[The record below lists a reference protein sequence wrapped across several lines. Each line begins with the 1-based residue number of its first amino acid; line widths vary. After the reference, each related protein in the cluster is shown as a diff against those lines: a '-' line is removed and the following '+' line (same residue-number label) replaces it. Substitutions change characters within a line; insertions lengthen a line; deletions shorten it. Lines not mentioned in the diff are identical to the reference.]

1 MHEILTSISNKNLD
15 AQYAVEPRL
24 TATLVIQ
31 SSRHYGHFL
40 WPPGKNDHTFTWKET
55 PINIVI
61 FLLWPNFFDPLVTV
75 LTGFHWVS
83 FLGFMLDW
91 LLDRIELKPG
101 FHMLGNTQ
109 VRNARNS
116 NP

>member
-1 MHEILTSISNKNLD
+1 MREILTSISNKNLY
-15 AQYAVEPRL
+15 AQYTVEPRL

-31 SSRHYGHFL
+31 SSRYYGYFL

-75 LTGFHWVS
+75 LTGFHRVS

-91 LLDRIELKPG
+91 LLDRIELNVG
-101 FHMLGNTQ
+101 FHNTQ
-109 VRNARNS
+109 ARNA
-116 NP
+116 

>member
-15 AQYAVEPRL
+15 AQYTVEPRL

-31 SSRHYGHFL
+31 SSHYYGH
-40 WPPGKNDHTFTWKET
+40 KNDHTFTWKET
-55 PINIVI
+55 PVNTVI
-61 FLLWPNFFDPLVTV
+61 FLLWPNFFDPLVTI
-75 LTGFHWVS
+75 LTGFHRIS

-91 LLDRIELKPG
+91 LLGRIERKEG

>member
-1 MHEILTSISNKNLD
+1 MHEILTSISNKNLY
-15 AQYAVEPRL
+15 AQYTVEPRL

-31 SSRHYGHFL
+31 SSRYYGHFL

-55 PINIVI
+55 PVNTVI

-75 LTGFHWVS
+75 LTGFHRAS

-91 LLDRIELKPG
+91 LLDRIELKVG
-101 FHMLGNTQ
+101 FHKTQ
-109 VRNARNS
+109 ARNA
-116 NP
+116 